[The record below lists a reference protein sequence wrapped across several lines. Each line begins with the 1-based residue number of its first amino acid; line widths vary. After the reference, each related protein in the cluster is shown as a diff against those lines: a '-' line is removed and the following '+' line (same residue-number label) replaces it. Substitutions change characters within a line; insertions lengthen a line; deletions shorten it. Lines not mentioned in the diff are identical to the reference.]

1 MMELQKPDN
10 HARTFSPQP
19 EVLAV
24 ASGINAAEQM
34 DSAGFDGALLRA
46 GRSDDPRAR
55 TEACEAETAALTS
68 GQHAE
73 SSAARDA
80 GDSAALPAS
89 AAVKDREKQ
98 ASIHRLHEEAAEPR
112 ELLDALLAAAQS
124 PLPPMQILTSG
135 AQTIAV
141 QVNAALRGIGA
152 GAAGIRAEAVPQA
165 ANARALLDRVNGGLN
180 LTGEN
185 SAAGSVLPQAGA
197 EPASGNRHTPPFIG
211 QTAAFQ
217 GSASAT
223 ADLAPAGAEV
233 LPHSLS
239 ARPVAAQIN
248 TASSAAIASI
258 PEGELAPVR
267 LGAAMLPAAASDSLS
282 LSPLMGGLT
291 TAATGAAAYPALAQA
306 GAAISLQAAS
316 EPAQPG
322 QLASAARAAGAGA
335 DLLVKQ
341 AGAEALPPAENRQPR
356 PRQIASAGADLLL
369 KQAGAE
375 ISLRAANAQIQPGQI
390 ASAPANLLTGQAGA
404 EILLRTANGEPAA
417 SVAVVSASG
426 SHADAAP
433 VLPGVELAARASNG
447 QPLAGQL
454 PDAGDKAGVNAAAG
468 SAPVPQGATVNSAA
482 GTAGAA
488 AAASLLPD
496 AESQSRTPHVSL
508 TSARASA
515 SHHGVQTNPAQP
527 QPQPDAALPV
537 AMAAAPRAAVQ
548 AAALREAVR
557 DELPARMSALL
568 PTSSATEGAIAPLH
582 AARQVGAAAAAQPE
596 AAAAPVM
603 TARPAPDVSP
613 WAQQLKS
620 ALGERLQIQLKNQI
634 QHATIRLDPP
644 EMGKIDIA
652 LKLDGGRM
660 QVHISAGQADVYR
673 ALQQTSGELRQMLVG
688 HHVDQV
694 TVQVS
699 AQSGQQQQ
707 GRGHAAGEPPQ
718 TAIAAAAEMADAGAG
733 GLRQQDDSVL
743 LTV

>member
-89 AAVKDREKQ
+89 AAVKDSEKQ

-124 PLPPMQILTSG
+124 PLPPMQMLTSG
-135 AQTIAV
+135 APTIAV
-141 QVNAALRGIGA
+141 QMNAALRGIGA
-152 GAAGIRAEAVPQA
+152 SAAGIRAEAVPQA
-165 ANARALLDRVNGGLN
+165 ANARTLLDRVNGGAN
-180 LTGEN
+180 LTGGN
-185 SAAGSVLPQAGA
+185 SAAESVLPQAGA
-197 EPASGNRHTPPFIG
+197 EPASVNRHTPPFIG

-223 ADLAPAGAEV
+223 ADLAPAGAGAS
-233 LPHSLS
+233 PRSLS

-248 TASSAAIASI
+248 TASSAAIVSI
-258 PEGELAPVR
+258 PEGEPAPVR
-267 LGAAMLPAAASDSLS
+267 PGAAILPAAASDSLP
-282 LSPLMGGLT
+282 LSPLSAGLT
-291 TAATGAAAYPALAQA
+291 AAGAGAGAYPALAQA

-322 QLASAARAAGAGA
+322 QLASVARAAGAGA

-341 AGAEALPPAENRQPR
+341 AGSEALPPAENRQPQPGQTATT
-356 PRQIASAGADLLL
+356 PRE
-369 KQAGAE
+369 AE
-375 ISLRAANAQIQPGQI
+375 ISLRPANAQIQAGQI

-404 EILLRTANGEPAA
+404 EILLRSANGEPAA

-426 SHADAAP
+426 SRADAAP
-433 VLPGVELAARASNG
+433 VLPGVELAARGSNG

-468 SAPVPQGATVNSAA
+468 SAPTPQGASVNSAP

-488 AAASLLPD
+488 AAASLLPG
-496 AESQSRTPHVSL
+496 AEPQSRTPDVPL
-508 TSARASA
+508 TAARASA
-515 SHHGVQTNPAQP
+515 AHHGVQTNPAQP
-527 QPQPDAALPV
+527 QPQPDAALPA
-537 AMAAAPRAAVQ
+537 AMAAAPRALTQ

-568 PTSSATEGAIAPLH
+568 PTSSAAEGAVAPLH

-718 TAIAAAAEMADAGAG
+718 TAIAAAAEMADAGAS